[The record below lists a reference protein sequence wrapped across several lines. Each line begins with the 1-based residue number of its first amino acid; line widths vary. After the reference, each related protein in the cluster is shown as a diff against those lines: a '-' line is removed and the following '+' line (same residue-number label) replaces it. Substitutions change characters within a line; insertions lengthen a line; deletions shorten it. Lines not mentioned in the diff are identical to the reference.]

1 MTHTMVKWVEG
12 LQFIASD
19 DMGHAFV
26 LDSDKDHGGFDSGF
40 RPGQLML
47 VALGACTG
55 MDVISILQ
63 KKKQEVTAFE
73 VHVTGEG
80 ASDFPKRW
88 LQMEVEYR
96 LKGRGLQEEAVA
108 RAIQLSEEKYCMV
121 RATLLPQVQITSRF
135 ALEDA

>member
-1 MTHTMVKWVEG
+1 MSHAMVKWVEG

-26 LDSDKDHGGFDSGF
+26 IDSSKDHGGFDLGF
-40 RPGQLML
+40 RPGQLLL

-63 KKKQEVTAFE
+63 KKKQEVTGFE
-73 VHVTGEG
+73 VHVEGEG

-88 LQMEVEYR
+88 LRMEVEYR
-96 LKGRGLQEEAVA
+96 LKGRGLQKDAVA

-135 ALEDA
+135 TLQDA